1 MTTDSIPWTK
11 STLIQIL
18 HLPSPLFDFSL
29 NSSVLCELEQMH
41 KFQHKAYFPVTCQ
54 ELANETCCN
63 HKVPQVPHL
72 EMLKGKTKEQAKVPH
87 LEMLKGKTKKG
98 KLRDLTQ
105 QVLGF
110 LRRGT
115 QTDGGCLSQGVGELV
130 ALFTKDAALHLWEL
144 HILYRRIFSTCK
156 QPLGIQYVWTGS
168 FDAGNASYNYL
179 MNEPKLYYSRE

>member
-1 MTTDSIPWTK
+1 MTTGSISWTK

-63 HKVPQVPHL
+63 HRVP
-72 EMLKGKTKEQAKVPH
+72 EVPH

-110 LRRGT
+110 LRCGT

-156 QPLGIQYVWTGS
+156 QPIDTVCVDW
-168 FDAGNASYNYL
+168 
-179 MNEPKLYYSRE
+179 KL